1 MVTSENCRTITPP
14 YNSLLP
20 YLRAK
25 EAEKTVQAKTTQAKA
40 EKASEDAYKRARRE
54 ILRDE

>member
-1 MVTSENCRTITPP
+1 MVTSNNCRTATPP

-25 EAEKTVQAKTTQAKA
+25 EAEKTVQAKPTKTKA
-40 EKASEDAYKRARRE
+40 EKAPEDAYNRARRE